1 PMCALIGAYP
11 PITGPALTIVGAM
24 MMQNVANIEWKDY
37 TESIPA
43 FLIII
48 GIPLSYSIA
57 DGLGLGFISYAIIKA
72 FSGRGRE
79 ISWLT
84 YILAVVLLLYFVFV
98 RSRIG

>member
-1 PMCALIGAYP
+1 MKRH
-11 PITGPALTIVGAM
+11 T
-24 MMQNVANIEWKDY
+24 K
-37 TESIPA
+37 SIPA

-57 DGLGLGFISYAIIKA
+57 DGLALGFISYAIIKA

-84 YILAVVLLLYFVFV
+84 YILAIVLASYFVFV
-98 RSRIG
+98 RSRMS

>member
-1 PMCALIGAYP
+1 MTKIAW
-11 PITGPALTIVGAM
+11 T
-24 MMQNVANIEWKDY
+24 DY

-57 DGLGLGFISYAIIKA
+57 DGLALGFVGYALLKA

-79 ISWLT
+79 IGWLA
-84 YILAVVLLLYFVFV
+84 YLLGIVLALYFVFV
-98 RSRIG
+98 RSQMG